1 MTFKVRSSEDASKA
15 LSYFNHFHDGF
26 VQSILINV
34 IPESRDGFGFALPV
48 RHDITLGLV
57 HSNYAAAEASGGRL
71 QRIEIRLGRVMEMR
85 IGNVIP
91 LDNMLQECLIDVD
104 ANGGIHL
111 DVGGDG
117 LITFVSDALTIEE
130 MEKRAWSRDRE

>member
-1 MTFKVRSSEDASKA
+1 MIFQVRSAEEASKA

-26 VQSILINV
+26 LESMLVKV
-34 IPESRDGFGFALPV
+34 IPESQEGFGFALPV
-48 RHDITLGLV
+48 RYDVTLGFA
-57 HSNYAAAEASGGRL
+57 HSNYAAAHTRGSR
-71 QRIEIRLGRVMEMR
+71 QHRIEMCLVRVREMSV
-85 IGNVIP
+85 GNVIP
-91 LDNMLQECLIDVD
+91 VDNMLQVCLIEVD

-130 MEKRAWSRDRE
+130 KENWSGEPTST